1 MEHFS
6 GTLKESKNFGPVLS
20 PIKQSIVLIFEHRMG
35 PFTVEQYNKIH
46 LSLN

>member
-6 GTLKESKNFGPVLS
+6 GKLKESKNFGPVLS
-20 PIKQSIVLIFEHRMG
+20 PIKQSIVLIFEYSTDML
-35 PFTVEQYNKIH
+35 VIEEYKKIH